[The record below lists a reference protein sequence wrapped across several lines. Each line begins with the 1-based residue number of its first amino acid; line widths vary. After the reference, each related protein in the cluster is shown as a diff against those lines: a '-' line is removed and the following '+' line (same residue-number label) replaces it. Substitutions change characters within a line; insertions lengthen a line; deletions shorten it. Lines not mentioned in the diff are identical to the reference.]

1 MSEFRIAVRHVL
13 PNTLA
18 PLIVIATAQLG
29 SAILTEASLSFLGLG
44 VPEPHPSWGR
54 MLSESAAEYV
64 RTAPWLV
71 IFPGARHQPRGVRH
85 QSVRRRAA
93 RHPRPAAAR
102 LIMRMT
108 DQRRDGARRRP
119 SRCSRSR
126 TCAPIS
132 TCATAWSKRST
143 ASALRSQPRETL
155 AIVGESGCGKSIT
168 ALSLMRLVPD
178 PPGRIAGGS
187 VKLAGVD
194 LLALDEEAMRAR
206 ARQRHRD
213 DLPGADDLAQSGADH
228 RQPDRRGRAA
238 AREASPRSRP
248 GHKAVDMLRL
258 TRIPEPEQRAKEYPH
273 QLSGGMRQ
281 RAMIAMALAC
291 NPKVLIADEPT
302 TALDVTIQ
310 AQILDIILDLQRK
323 LGTAVIL
330 ITHDLGV
337 VAETAQRVIVMYAG
351 RKVEEA
357 PVEELFARP
366 QHPYTHGLMASIPR
380 LPSMRGEQAET
391 AERLQEILS
400 LYSIDAQTYPRFAKC
415 SQSVLTSPSVFVP
428 ATKLPPCASKMSGR
442 IETVSPDGS

>member
-1 MSEFRIAVRHVL
+1 MTATGSAPLLEVKGLQTFFELRHGTVKAVDGVSFS
-13 PNTLA
+13 LA
-18 PLIVIATAQLG
+18 P
-29 SAILTEASLSFLGLG
+29 
-44 VPEPHPSWGR
+44 H
-54 MLSESAAEYV
+54 
-64 RTAPWLV
+64 
-71 IFPGARHQPRGVRH
+71 
-85 QSVRRRAA
+85 
-93 RHPRPAAAR
+93 
-102 LIMRMT
+102 
-108 DQRRDGARRRP
+108 
-119 SRCSRSR
+119 
-126 TCAPIS
+126 
-132 TCATAWSKRST
+132 
-143 ASALRSQPRETL
+143 ETL

-187 VKLAGVD
+187 VKLAGVN
-194 LLALDEEAMRAR
+194 LLSLSEEEMRDVRGKDIAMIFQEPMTSLNPVLTIGNQIAEVLLLHEKIG
-206 ARQRHRD
+206 RQ
-213 DLPGADDLAQSGADH
+213 
-228 RQPDRRGRAA
+228 AA
-238 AREASPRSRP
+238 AA
-248 GHKAVDMLRL
+248 KAVDMLRL
-258 TRIPEPEQRAKEYPH
+258 ARIPEPEQRAKEYPH

-380 LPSMRGEQAET
+380 LELMRGESSDPA
-391 AERLQEILS
+391 ARLQEI
-400 LYSIDAQTYPRFAKC
+400 PGM
-415 SQSVLTSPSVFVP
+415 VP
-428 ATKLPPCASKMSGR
+428 ALTDLPGGCVFAPRCAHAQERCRSAYPDYAEKRPNHWAACWRSRELYGEGR
-442 IETVSPDGS
+442 G